1 MFLVTPRLVKPL
13 SQTVALPTDRFVP
26 PTRSEFLFEG
36 KLEGNSDS
44 KLDTK
49 PAPQPDVKPN
59 SRPDNRSDVDSENTT
74 SGKEGSSTNETVES
88 RPYRETGLD
97 LLGEVQ
103 PVETMQ
109 EAAYS
114 NANGVTILPL
124 AGNDL
129 IIDNTW
135 KATNE

>member
-1 MFLVTPRLVKPL
+1 
-13 SQTVALPTDRFVP
+13 VP

-36 KLEGNSDS
+36 KLEGKSDS

-59 SRPDNRSDVDSENTT
+59 SRPDNRSDVNSENTT
-74 SGKEGSSTNETVES
+74 SGKERSSTNETVES
-88 RPYRETGLD
+88 QPYRETGLD
-97 LLGEVQ
+97 LPGAVQ

-109 EAAYS
+109 EVYS
-114 NANGVTILPL
+114 NTNSVTILPL

-129 IIDNTW
+129 IIENTW
-135 KATNE
+135 KAIDE